1 MAGIIFKLKLKK
13 IKVSPGGGPVF
24 LPNQRKSKVST
35 KVGTAFQLNKRKI
48 KNSIEAKLVL
58 LAKPKGNQGFDE
70 GCL

>member
-1 MAGIIFKLKLKK
+1 MAGIIFKLQLKK
-13 IKVSPGGGPVF
+13 IKASPGGGPVF
-24 LPNQRKSKVST
+24 LPNPRKSKVST

-48 KNSIEAKLVL
+48 KNSIEDKIVL